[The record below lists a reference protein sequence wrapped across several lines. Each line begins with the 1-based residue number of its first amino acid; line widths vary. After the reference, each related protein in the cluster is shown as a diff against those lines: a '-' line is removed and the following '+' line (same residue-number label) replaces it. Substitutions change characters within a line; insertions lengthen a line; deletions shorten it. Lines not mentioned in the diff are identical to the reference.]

1 MRGSLPEMG
10 FSGYA
15 SLEKKVAEALDV
27 AGGGVASDNKA
38 PDIVVRSEIFL
49 GGINHPQLAGVWH
62 WLSHMIDF
70 LENTT

>member
-38 PDIVVRSEIFL
+38 TSFWVV
-49 GGINHPQLAGVWH
+49 
-62 WLSHMIDF
+62 
-70 LENTT
+70 